1 MRKRILQDDVQA
13 VASNDQSWLDV
24 DRIARVDITSEDAD
38 HPIESALI
46 PDAGPGWQA
55 AGPGEQIIRLLFD
68 VPIQLR
74 RILLVFDEQQHTR
87 TQEFALR
94 WSSDGGQSYQPL
106 FRQQYTFSPSGATR
120 EVEDYTVSLDGVTT
134 LELRI
139 VPDISGGEARASLA
153 RLQLA

>member
-1 MRKRILQDDVQA
+1 MRKRILQDDVSA
-13 VASNDQSWLDV
+13 VAGNDQSWLDL

-38 HPIESALI
+38 HPIESALLSH
-46 PDAGPGWQA
+46 AGPGWQA
-55 AGPGEQIIRLLFD
+55 SGPGEQVICLLFD

-74 RILLVFDEQQHTR
+74 RILLVFDEQQHAR
-87 TQEFALR
+87 TQEFSLR

-120 EVEDYTVSLDGVTT
+120 EEEDYTVSLDGLTN